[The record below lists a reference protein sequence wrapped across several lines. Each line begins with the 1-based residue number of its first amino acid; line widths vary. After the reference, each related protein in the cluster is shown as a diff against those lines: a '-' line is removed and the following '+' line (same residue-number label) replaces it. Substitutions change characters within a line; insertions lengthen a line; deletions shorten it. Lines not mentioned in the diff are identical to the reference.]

1 MKKGIRLIRR
11 MAALFL
17 VLLLSIESFGAI
29 VSDNDGSAFITK
41 AEFDSLKN
49 DFQTQID
56 QYNTSIDSKID
67 GAIAAYLAGI
77 RVSKTTELTNNLSK
91 LQNSYDVFWSNQT
104 GGLVTTRV
112 NYGSSYVIQVGARG
126 NTLNPSDARQ
136 AQATAEV
143 SGSFVKFP
151 IMSSNSAGGYDISF
165 WEERKPWISY
175 CGFFIANRTN
185 VDGFMSGRINGI
197 FSTNGFNPNTNN
209 IFARQDQWWD
219 IQASST
225 WGSWAMSIWG
235 AYSTKAQ
242 NRDTKSIFIY
252 PNAGNTYCWN
262 ESDTANSTGQDSS
275 VAVPSLIN
283 NGNWSGTSTAAPQT
297 YSGTL
302 NIVGY
307 TTQATAKFPW
317 CHTQY
322 TYNQLYDS
330 RISTIT
336 GVRFPITAGLL
347 VSDGVGPGTLKLKC
361 FGTNAGNLEVRIF
374 NADNTSQL
382 GSTKIFTVSTS
393 TQTFSI
399 DLKSLESK
407 QKFNVWI
414 KYLPSTKSELFIESV
429 LYESEFT

>member
-1 MKKGIRLIRR
+1 MKRKKCKLIKRILSLTLV
-11 MAALFL
+11 LFL
-17 VLLLSIESFGAI
+17 CIENFAAV

-49 DFQTQID
+49 NFQTQID
-56 QYNTSIDSKID
+56 QYNTSIDAKID

-91 LQNSYDVFWSNQT
+91 LQNSYDVYWCNQT
-104 GGLVTTRV
+104 EGLATTRV

-126 NTLNPSDARQ
+126 TTLNASDARE

-143 SGSFVKFP
+143 SGSFVKYP
-151 IMSSNSAGGYDISF
+151 IMSSNSAGGYDISY

-197 FSTNGFNPNTNN
+197 FSTNGFNPNTNK

-219 IQASST
+219 ITSTSS

-262 ESDTANSTGQDSS
+262 ESDTTDSTGQDSG
-275 VAVPSLIN
+275 VAIPSISN
-283 NGNWSGTSTAAPQT
+283 NGRWSGTSTSPPQL

-307 TTQATAKFPW
+307 TTQTKAEFPW
-317 CHTQY
+317 CHRQY
-322 TYNQLYDS
+322 EYRELYDS

-336 GVRFPITAGLL
+336 GVRFPIKAGLMI
-347 VSDGVGPGTLKLKC
+347 SDGVGPGTLKIKTL
-361 FGTNAGNLEVRIF
+361 GTAAGTLQIIIM

-382 GSTKIFTVSTS
+382 KYVTDTVNMSDKTIS
-393 TQTFSI
+393 V
-399 DLKSLESK
+399 DLKNLESK

-414 KYLPSTKSELFIESV
+414 KYLPSVKAELFIESIM
-429 LYESEFT
+429 YESELT

>member
-1 MKKGIRLIRR
+1 M
-11 MAALFL
+11 ALFL
-17 VLLLSIESFGAI
+17 VLLLSIESFAAI

-49 DFQTQID
+49 NFQNQID

-77 RVSKTTELTNNLSK
+77 RVSKTIELVNNLTK

-151 IMSSNSAGGYDISF
+151 IMSSNSAGGYDISY

-252 PNAGNTYCWN
+252 PNAGAKDTYCWN

-283 NGNWSGTSTAAPQT
+283 NGNWSGTSTAAPQA

-307 TTQATAKFPW
+307 TTQGTAKFPW

-322 TYNQLYDS
+322 TYNELYDS

-336 GVRFPITAGLL
+336 GVRFPIKAGLM
-347 VSDGVGPGTLKLKC
+347 VSEGEGPGTLKIKC
-361 FGTNAGNLEVRIF
+361 FGSAAGNLEVRIF
-374 NADNTSQL
+374 NVDNTSQL

-399 DLKSLESK
+399 DLKTLENK

-414 KYLPSTKSELFIESV
+414 KYLPSSRQQLYIESIM
-429 LYESEFT
+429 YESEYT